1 MAPSFTSFPV
11 WGSTAVVGLGDPDAL
26 PDAVAAVQDVI
37 DAFDLACSRFRNDS
51 EIMALAR
58 AGGRPI
64 AVSPLLFDAVAAAL
78 RAAQLTNGDVDPTL
92 GTVLRSLG
100 YDRDYD
106 ALAARGPARVRVE
119 VVPGW
124 RAVVLDAAARTVRVP
139 AGVTL
144 DLGATAKALA
154 ADHAVA
160 AVHAAIGVGALV
172 SLGGDIA
179 VAGAAPDGGWRV
191 RVTDDHRSGSEAPGQ
206 WIILRDGGLAT
217 SSIRVRRW
225 ETDAGEVHHL
235 IDPATGRPARGR
247 WRTVSVCA
255 ASCLDANTASTA
267 AIIRGEAARDWL
279 AGQELPSRLV
289 THDGQVVHVAGWP
302 ADGDDLADL
311 DRARVQA
318 RA

>member
-11 WGSTAVVGLGDPDAL
+11 WGSTAVVGLGDPDGL
-26 PDAVAAVQDVI
+26 PRAVAAVQDVI
-37 DAFDLACSRFRNDS
+37 DAFDLACSRFRDDS

-58 AGGRPI
+58 AGGR
-64 AVSPLLFDAVAAAL
+64 AMSVSPLLFDAIAAAL
-78 RAAQLTNGDVDPTL
+78 RAAQLTDGDVDPTL
-92 GTVLRSLG
+92 GQVLRSLG

-124 RAVVLDAAARTVRVP
+124 RAVVLDATARTVRVP

-154 ADHAVA
+154 ADRAAA
-160 AVHAAIGVGALV
+160 AVHATIGAGVLV

-191 RVTDDHRSGSEAPGQ
+191 RVTDDHRSGPQAPGQ
-206 WIILRDGGLAT
+206 WITLHDGGLAT
-217 SSIRVRRW
+217 SSTRVRRW
-225 ETDAGEVHHL
+225 ETDAGEAHHL
-235 IDPATGRPARGR
+235 IDPATGRPAQGR

-267 AIIRGEAARDWL
+267 AIIRGEAAREWL

-289 THDGQVVHVAGWP
+289 TQDAHVVHVAGWP

-311 DRARVQA
+311 DSPRVQA